1 MRIISQNGVVD
12 APYENFVFS
21 ITKDNCIVAT
31 RDSIGRP
38 SEIARGIMGKYSTP
52 EKAEKAMQLLHEA
65 YIGIPVIF
73 QNVEIEEEFLPKFE
87 ESLKNSIITMIP
99 NEPPKVEYINNVIFR
114 FPNEEDLP

>member
-12 APYENFVFS
+12 APYENFVFY

-65 YIGIPVIF
+65 YSGMPVIF
-73 QNVEIEEEFLPKFE
+73 QNVEISDEEIPKI
-87 ESLKNSIITMIP
+87 ESILKNVVCVKIP
-99 NEPPKVEYINNVIFR
+99 DEPPKVERIDKVVFQ

>member
-65 YIGIPVIF
+65 YISIPAIF
-73 QNVEIEEEFLPKFE
+73 QNIEIKEEILPKFE
-87 ESLKNSIITMIP
+87 ESLKNSIITTIS

-114 FPNEEDLP
+114 FPKEEDL